1 MTPTLRGKLLNF
13 DEWIWWKLTNTH
25 QDWQTQNLQIFRSIP
40 FFVKYLENLALSF
53 YEKQI
58 PPTFNANKF
67 LYFYKYLKSLLFN
80 EPLEE
85 SALSLSLSLYLNIP
99 QLSSPVQWSAECPG
113 QPGPAGG
120 SLAQCGPSARWT
132 VWQKISAGW
141 KPGELQLP
149 ASFLLQ
155 SAWQSDQSQWSS
167 GRQLEKAEL
176 LRGLTRYNRPEPA
189 DIYLY
194 F

>member
-1 MTPTLRGKLLNF
+1 MKTHKHSPR
-13 DEWIWWKLTNTH
+13 LTDTKPSNISVHTI
-25 QDWQTQNLQIFRSIP
+25 LCEIFRKFGIELLW
-40 FFVKYLENLALSF
+40 K
-53 YEKQI
+53 